1 MYIVRTYCIVYLY
14 SVLYVLQSTLHTEY
28 NSIDEQADVQSS
40 SPISL
45 TPEKPT
51 ERSSS
56 KGGKKL
62 IEEVDS
68 SGSRASASARSSA
81 PEYKL
86 ELRGGERSGGEQET
100 HYLLNVH
107 LPHISSAS
115 ECELDATEVTA

>member
-1 MYIVRTYCIVYLY
+1 MYLY
-14 SVLYVLQSTLHTEY
+14 SVLYVLHTEY
-28 NSIDEQADVQSS
+28 NSIDEQADIQPS

-45 TPEKPT
+45 TPERPN

-68 SGSRASASARSSA
+68 SGSRASASASASA

-100 HYLLNVH
+100 HYLLSVH
-107 LPHISSAS
+107 LPHIASAS
-115 ECELDATEVTA
+115 ECELDATEVTAQRMHRA